1 MSFQSILDAIETE
14 THPDSAE
21 FVLSELCASTNDNE
35 VRDVLCLYKLELT
48 TKQLTNKFNS
58 PLKQTLEKTAAYLGC
73 SQAGAKKTKIILNM
87 LHTKSSS
94 RDSSDLLKKMH
105 H

>member
-14 THPDSAE
+14 IHPNSAE

-48 TKQLTNKFNS
+48 AKQLIKKFNS
-58 PLKQTLEKTAAYLGC
+58 PLKKTLDKTAAYLGC
-73 SQAGAKKTKIILNM
+73 SQAGAKKVRNHPEHYM

-94 RDSSDLLKKMH
+94 RNL
-105 H
+105 